1 MTDSGTNAQTP
12 AGWYPDA
19 NGVMRWWDGTKWT
32 EQTQYPNAGTATQLE
47 RPRLPEGTK
56 VDTVWTWIVAL
67 ASFATIPFVFMID
80 MRGFIEAT
88 LRAVELDNPDLAVE
102 ATLAFFGSIMLISLV
117 SLVATVLTIIAA
129 YRDHKHLVSV
139 GVQRPFHWA
148 FSFLILVIGIFIYLI
163 GRHVVLRK
171 VTRTAGWPLWIHLAL
186 LVASFVGGVV
196 WFMTVMQTVTFTV
209 I

>member
-1 MTDSGTNAQTP
+1 MTDSGANAQTP

-32 EQTQYPNAGTATQLE
+32 EQTQYPNAGTVTTLD

-56 VDTVWTWIVAL
+56 VDTAWTWIVAL
-67 ASFATIPFVFMID
+67 ATFATIPFVFMID
-80 MRGFIEAT
+80 MRGFIEAV
-88 LRAVELDNPDLAVE
+88 LRAEQLGNSTIAVD
-102 ATLAFFGSIMLISLV
+102 ATLAFLGSIMLISLV
-117 SLVATVLTIIAA
+117 SLVATILTIVAA

-139 GVQRPFHWA
+139 GVQRPFHWG
-148 FSFLILVIGIFIYLI
+148 FSFLILVVGIFVYLI

-171 VTRTAGWPLWIHLAL
+171 VTRTAGWPLWTHLAL
-186 LVASFVGGVV
+186 LVASFVGAIV
-196 WFMTVMQTVTFTV
+196 WTMTIMQSVPFAV